1 VPFTLVP
8 INTDF
13 HAANVNVPEVNG
25 IKDMMG
31 RAVNL
36 LHRTVLRI
44 TGGRVANK
52 GFGMPV
58 VMLETVGRKTGKRR
72 TTVLTSP
79 LQEDGKVIVVA
90 SWGGDDRNPQWYLN
104 LCANPE
110 VELTMEGKTRT
121 VKART
126 ASAEERAELW
136 PKVVDVYKGYGQ
148 YQTKT
153 DREIPLVILEG

>member
-1 VPFTLVP
+1 M
-8 INTDF
+8 
-13 HAANVNVPEVNG
+13 NG
-25 IKDMMG
+25 IKDFGG
-31 RAVNL
+31 RFVNL
-36 LHRTVLRI
+36 IHRTVLRVS
-44 TGGRVANK
+44 GGKVGGK

-58 VMLETVGRKTGKRR
+58 VMLETIGRKSGKKR

-79 LQEDGKVIVVA
+79 LQEDGRVIVVA

-126 ASAEERAELW
+126 ASTEERAELW